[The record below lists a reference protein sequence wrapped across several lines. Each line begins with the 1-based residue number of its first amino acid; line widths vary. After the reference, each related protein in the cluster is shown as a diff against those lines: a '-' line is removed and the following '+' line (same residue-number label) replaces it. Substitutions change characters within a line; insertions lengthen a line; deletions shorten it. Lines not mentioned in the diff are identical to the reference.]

1 MCVKCYGAGILNALL
16 DRVGDM
22 AVLMVI
28 PATLVLMVGIL
39 FLI

>member
-1 MCVKCYGAGILNALL
+1 MKCYGAGILNALL

-28 PATLVLMVGIL
+28 AGTLVFMVGLL
-39 FLI
+39 FLM